1 MQQKPIRILMLAPAA
16 RRYWLRTLRAGQAG
30 SDPREDTT
38 LLGGE
43 ALCQYLLREDP
54 HALILA
60 RGPLPFLAGNKLT
73 VGYLSPLT
81 GVPHYSFVGGRAAA
95 ELLNLGLDA
104 IVFSGESAPLPAA
117 DTYLVISGHTP
128 NLTLEW
134 KSAADLPAG
143 QRSAYYHLL
152 ASELAGQVENGS
164 ILTLG
169 HGARLGYR
177 TANLAVEG
185 LYHAGRGGAG
195 HVFAH
200 FAAALVLHGTPL
212 TLEQAL
218 GTHAEAFRELRERE
232 LRPLLERYGARLSSR
247 DGGTVTKLYATG
259 SGANPTLPARN
270 AQRLGYALA
279 DLGARK
285 LLLANRT
292 GQTGCHWCQVNC
304 RHWHWVDVDY
314 APGGRDRF
322 LDDFEP
328 TYAIFAM
335 LDLQPEENNL
345 KGRLRLLEEVD
356 RRLIVPLEQLGCDIM
371 DMGVGLAA
379 LFEGVEAGLIPP
391 EDLPAGLRSLPAYLG
406 NLEAAERAVTAI
418 TDASPA
424 PALRALGDGPQ
435 ALAKRY
441 PMLQDRLFTCGA
453 GTLGNPGH
461 ANALW
466 TFLMPFSRFFGHYS
480 GQIYKIPGTLTP
492 DMPPDAIETLFCN
505 VIQEMLQR
513 ECFGILGNVLS
524 QCAFTFVI
532 FSEEGK
538 GITLD
543 ANDLLVHTLAVYGI
557 ELNRADLEW
566 FAQAFWAQSLALKAA
581 HGWRPPS
588 AADFPARVFEALAPV
603 LQRPPV
609 EVSTLMDRLIAEW
622 CRQAGALMA
631 KFGHVWN
638 GNDGC

>member
-1 MQQKPIRILMLAPAA
+1 MQQKSIRVLMLNPTA
-16 RRYWLRTLRAGQAG
+16 RRHWLRTLHAGQAG

-43 ALCQYLLREDP
+43 ALCQFLLRENSD
-54 HALILA
+54 ALILA

-104 IVFSGESAPLPAA
+104 IVFNGESAPSPTA
-117 DTYLVISGHTP
+117 DTYLVISGRAP
-128 NLTLEW
+128 NLTIEW

-143 QRSAYYHLL
+143 QRGAYYHLL
-152 ASELAGQVENGS
+152 ARELTGQIENGS

-169 HGARLGYR
+169 QGARLGCR

-195 HVFAH
+195 HVFAR
-200 FAAALVLHGTPL
+200 FTAALVLHGTPL

-218 GTHAEAFRELRERE
+218 GPHAEAFRELRERE

-304 RHWHWVDVDY
+304 RHWHWVDVNY

-335 LDLQPEENNL
+335 LDLRPEEDSL

-356 RRLIVPLEQLGCDIM
+356 RRLIVPLEQLGCDII

-391 EDLPAGLRSLPAYLG
+391 EDLPPGLRGLPVYLG
-406 NLEAAERAVTAI
+406 NLEAAERAIAAL
-418 TDASPA
+418 TDANPA
-424 PALRALGDGPQ
+424 PALHALGDGPQ

-441 PMLQDRLFTCGA
+441 PALREHIFTCGA

-480 GQIYKIPGTLTP
+480 GQIYKIPGELTP
-492 DMPPDAIETLFCN
+492 DMRSDAIETLFRN

-543 ANDLLVHTLAVYGI
+543 TNDLLVRTLTVYGI
-557 ELNRADLEW
+557 ELNRTDLEW

-588 AADFPARVFEALAPV
+588 AADFPARVFEVLAPV
-603 LQRPPV
+603 LKRPPA
-609 EVSTLMDRLIAEW
+609 EVSALMDRLIAEW
-622 CRQAGALMA
+622 RRQAGALMA
-631 KFGHVWN
+631 KFGYVW
-638 GNDGC
+638 

>member
-1 MQQKPIRILMLAPAA
+1 MQQKPIRVLMLDPTA
-16 RRYWLRTLRAGQAG
+16 RRYWLRTLHAGQAG
-30 SDPREDTT
+30 TDSREDTT

-43 ALCQYLLREDP
+43 TLCQFLLRENSD
-54 HALILA
+54 ALILA

-81 GVPHYSFVGGRAAA
+81 GIPHYSFVGGRAAA

-104 IVFSGESAPLPAA
+104 ICFNGSTFASIAGA
-117 DTYLVISGHTP
+117 YLVISGCAP
-128 NLTLEW
+128 NLNVEW
-134 KSAADLPAG
+134 KSTAGLPTG
-143 QRSAYYHLL
+143 QRSAYYALL
-152 ASELAGQVENGS
+152 AAELAGQPERGS

-169 HGARLGYR
+169 QGARLGYR

-195 HVFAH
+195 YVFSR
-200 FAAALVLHGTPL
+200 FAAALVLRGIPL

-218 GTHAEAFRELRERE
+218 GPRAEAFRELRERE
-232 LRPLLERYGARLSSR
+232 LRPLMDLYGERLSCR
-247 DGGTVTKLYATG
+247 DGGTVTKLHATG
-259 SGANPTLPARN
+259 SGKQPTLPARN
-270 AQRLGYALA
+270 AQRLGYAFA
-279 DLGARK
+279 DLGAGK
-285 LLLANRT
+285 LLLASRT

-304 RHWHWVDVDY
+304 RHWHWVNVDY

-335 LDLQPEENNL
+335 LDLRPEEDTL
-345 KGRLRLLEEVD
+345 KGRLRLLEDVD
-356 RRLIVPLEQLGCDIM
+356 RRLIVPLEQLGCDII

-379 LFEGVEAGLIPP
+379 LFEGIETGIIPS
-391 EDLPAGLRSLPAYLG
+391 EDLPAGLQGLSAYLG
-406 NLEAAERAVTAI
+406 DLEAAERAVVALAA
-418 TDASPA
+418 DKPA

-435 ALAKRY
+435 ALAERY
-441 PMLQDRLFTCGA
+441 PALRDRVFTCGT

-480 GQIYKIPGTLTP
+480 GQIYKVPGALSP
-492 DMPPDAIETLFCN
+492 DMSPAAIETLFHD

-513 ECFGILGNVLS
+513 ECFGILGNALS

-532 FSEEGK
+532 FSADGK
-538 GITLD
+538 GVTLD
-543 ANDLLVHTLAVYGI
+543 ASDLLVRTLAIFGI
-557 ELNRADLEW
+557 ELSRTDLEW
-566 FAQAFWAQSLALKAA
+566 FAQAFWAQSLALKLA

-588 AADFPARVFEALAPV
+588 AADFPARIFEALAPV
-603 LQRPPV
+603 LKRPP
-609 EVSTLMDRLIAEW
+609 EEISALMDRLIAEW
-622 CRQAGALMA
+622 WSQAGALME
-631 KFGHVWN
+631 KFGYVWRTEMT
-638 GNDGC
+638 GG

>member
-1 MQQKPIRILMLAPAA
+1 MTQVRILMLDAGQ
-16 RRYWLRTLRAGQAG
+16 RRYWLRTLRSEQLRH
-30 SDPREDTT
+30 DPREDYL

-81 GVPHYSFVGGRAAA
+81 RLPHYSFVGGRAFA
-95 ELLNLGLDA
+95 ELLNLGVDA
-104 IVFSGESAPLPAA
+104 IVFSGAPSPDAPPVA
-117 DTYLVISGHTP
+117 DAYLVISGRAP
-128 NLTLEW
+128 DLALEW
-134 KSAADLPAG
+134 KPAAALPAG
-143 QRSAYYHLL
+143 QRSAYYRLL
-152 ASELAGQVENGS
+152 AEELAGQPERGS

-169 HGARLGYR
+169 RGAHLGFR
-177 TANLAVEG
+177 AANLGVEG

-195 HVFAH
+195 HVFARC
-200 FAAALVLHGTPL
+200 AAALVLRGAPL

-218 GTHAEAFRELRERE
+218 GPRAEALRELRERE
-232 LRPLLERYGARLSSR
+232 LRPLIDLYGERLSCR
-247 DGGTVTKLYATG
+247 DGGTVTKLHATG
-259 SGANPTLPARN
+259 SGERPTLPARN

-285 LLLANRT
+285 LLLASRT

-304 RHWHWVDVDY
+304 RHWHWVEADY

-335 LDLQPEENNL
+335 LDLRPQEHSL
-345 KGRLRLLEEVD
+345 RGRLRLLEDVD
-356 RRLIVPLEQLGCDIM
+356 RRLILPFEELGCDII

-379 LFEGVEAGLIPP
+379 LFEGLEAGVIPP
-391 EDLPAGLRSLPAYLG
+391 EDIPASLRGLTTYLG
-406 NLEAAERAVTAI
+406 NLEAAERAVTALAAG
-418 TDASPA
+418 DPA
-424 PALRALGDGPQ
+424 PALRAVGHGPQ
-435 ALAKRY
+435 ALAERY
-441 PMLQDRLFTCGA
+441 PALQERLFTCGP

-480 GQIYKIPGTLTP
+480 GQIYKVPGALTP
-492 DMPPDAIETLFCN
+492 DMPPAAIEALFRDVIHETLR
-505 VIQEMLQR
+505 R
-513 ECFGILGNVLS
+513 ECFGILGNALS
-524 QCAFTFVI
+524 LCAFTAVI
-532 FSEEGK
+532 FSEDGQ

-543 ANDLLVHTLAVYGI
+543 ASDLLVRTLAVYGI
-557 ELNRADLEW
+557 EVTRADLEW
-566 FAQAFWAQSLALKAA
+566 FAQAFWAQSIALKLE
-581 HGWRPPS
+581 HGWRPPT

-603 LQRPPV
+603 LGRPP
-609 EVSTLMDRLIAEW
+609 EEIRRLMEELIAEW
-622 CRQAGALMA
+622 HRQAGALLH
-631 KFGHVWN
+631 KFGYTLGDINH
-638 GNDGC
+638 